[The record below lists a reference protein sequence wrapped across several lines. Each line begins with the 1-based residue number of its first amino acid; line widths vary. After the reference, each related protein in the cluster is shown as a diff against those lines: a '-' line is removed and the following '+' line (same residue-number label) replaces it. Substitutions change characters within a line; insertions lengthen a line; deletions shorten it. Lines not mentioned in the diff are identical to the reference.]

1 MINLKVK
8 TGLGLVLALI
18 FIIAIAV
25 LFPFLVIWALN
36 TLFPVLAIAYT
47 LQTWSAVVI
56 MQIAMQAGFK
66 YSKKD

>member
-56 MQIAMQAGFK
+56 MQIVLQAGIK
-66 YSKKD
+66 YNKKD